1 MDSVTPRIPARPA
14 PLPDAAER
22 RLRAFKATDA
32 FVVEAFR
39 LTAAFEGPAG
49 RDLGREIRETGARC
63 GGALVAASVSSVGE
77 PSERR
82 WLAIAHERL
91 AEGRY
96 YLYLARRLGL
106 IDIAR
111 YRTLMTRHDAAT
123 RELDHA
129 VRDAVSTGPR
139 ARDPA

>member
-1 MDSVTPRIPARPA
+1 MDPVTTRIPARPTTT
-14 PLPDAAER
+14 PDET

-39 LTAAFEGPAG
+39 LTATFEGAAG
-49 RDLGREIRETGARC
+49 RDLGREIREAAGRC
-63 GGALVAASVSSVGE
+63 GGALVAASVASAGD

-82 WLAIAHERL
+82 CLALARERL

-106 IDIAR
+106 IDVAR

-129 VRDAVSTGPR
+129 FRDAAVAGPR
-139 ARDPA
+139 AREPA